1 MIPLPFQHTVG
12 RSPCAP
18 PGQRIGSTPILFS
31 CAASLTCCVSWKSF
45 CLSTGSLHL
54 KVASPVELPRLPL
67 FQLCFDS
74 EAELARGF
82 GSWSPTES
90 RSPPETGW
98 HSPLF
103 SSGSGVV
110 TGNTWKINS
119 KIWVCVG
126 GEHWKKGEIPHPG
139 PWNKTKTFVFP
150 WWLDDLVHFILQ
162 SQWSLD
168 LCYPG
173 LGLHFF
179 SMGLIPGLDTCRK
192 KGNTINISEENFE
205 KNILY
210 NLQMLT
216 LYFYIRLTKLS
227 DAHTCHCVH
236 IKQPKAK
243 EIAKD

>member
-12 RSPCAP
+12 RSPSAP

-31 CAASLTCCVSWKSF
+31 CAASLTCRVSWKSS
-45 CLSTGSLHL
+45 CLSTASLHL
-54 KVASPVELPRLPL
+54 KVASPVELPWLPL

-74 EAELARGF
+74 QVELLKRGF
-82 GSWSPTES
+82 GSWSPRES

-103 SSGSGVV
+103 SSGCGVV

-126 GEHWKKGEIPHPG
+126 GEHWKKGEIQYPG
-139 PWNKTKTFVFP
+139 PWNKTKLSV
-150 WWLDDLVHFILQ
+150 LDDLMTLFTLFCK

-168 LCYPG
+168 VCYPG
-173 LGLHFF
+173 LGLQFF
-179 SMGLIPGLDTCRK
+179 SVGLIPGWDTCRT
-192 KGNTINISEENFE
+192 KGNTKNISEENFE

-216 LYFYIRLTKLS
+216 LYFL
-227 DAHTCHCVH
+227 H
-236 IKQPKAK
+236 
-243 EIAKD
+243 